1 MNELQNVLRDRV
13 AEKNSPAYAVTEKV
27 ERDHIS
33 PMENKKRSYNTER
46 DRSFVN
52 IFSGTALKDDLLTNK
67 NIISSVNAI
76 HDVGAF
82 AIKQDIIGDDSD
94 EEES

>member
-1 MNELQNVLRDRV
+1 MNELQSVLRDRV

-27 ERDHIS
+27 ERDHTPS
-33 PMENKKRSYNTER
+33 VENKKPSYNTER

-52 IFSGTALKDDLLTNK
+52 IFSGTALQDDLLTNRK
-67 NIISSVNAI
+67 IISSVNAI
-76 HDVGAF
+76 HDGGTF

-94 EEES
+94 DEES